1 MPRLLLASL
10 LLWVFALFHTDVLAR
25 DDSEGRGQDQA
36 QSQAQN
42 QLQYY
47 PERHHWETRDP
58 AAAGF
63 DPEKLSQAIDFAQ
76 SQAVTE
82 PSDIHQILID
92 NYTGKEPNY
101 RVLGPTKPIAGDGG
115 MVIRGGY
122 IVAQWGDTKRV
133 DMTFSAVKSYLS
145 TVAALALEDGL
156 INDVHDPVAA
166 YVTDGKFNS
175 EHNRPISWHHLLQQ
189 TSDWQGTL
197 WDTPD
202 WADRPVGD
210 TLEQQ
215 QNREL
220 HAPGTHFKYNDVRV
234 NLLAYC
240 LLQVWREPLPQVL
253 RRRVMDPIGASN
265 TWRWHGYENS
275 WVDLDGQRMQ
285 SVSGGGHF
293 GGGLFINAE
302 DHARFGL
309 LFLRKGN
316 WNGQQLFPPD
326 WIEQLTQPTEVRPDY
341 GYMWWLNTNKERLP
355 AAPESA
361 YYAAGFGG
369 NYVYVDNEND
379 LVIVLR
385 WIPDVA
391 AVVEQFLNAL
401 D

>member
-1 MPRLLLASL
+1 MPRLLSVSI
-10 LLWVFALFHTDVLAR
+10 LLWVCTLLYADVLAH
-25 DDSEGRGQDQA
+25 DQA
-36 QSQAQN
+36 QTKIAD
-42 QLQYY
+42 YY
-47 PERHHWETRDP
+47 PERHHWASQDP
-58 AAAGF
+58 RAAGF
-63 DPEKLSQAIDFAQ
+63 DSEKLSQAVDFAQ

-101 RVLGPTKPIAGDGG
+101 RVLGPTKPRAGSSG

-145 TVAALALEDGL
+145 TVAALALDDGL
-156 INDVHDPVAA
+156 INGIDDPLQN
-166 YVTDGKFNS
+166 YVTDGKFDS
-175 EHNRPISWHHLLQQ
+175 EHNRSITWHHLLQQ
-189 TSDWQGTL
+189 TSDWQGSL

-220 HAPGTHFKYNDVRV
+220 YPPGTHFKYNDVRV
-234 NLLAYC
+234 NLLAYS

-253 RRRVMDPIGASN
+253 KNRIMDPIGAST

-293 GGGLFINAE
+293 GGGLFISAE

-316 WNGQQLFPPD
+316 WNGQQLFSQN
-326 WIEQLTQPTEVRPDY
+326 WIEQLIQPTEARQDY

-369 NYVYVDNEND
+369 NYIYVDNEND

-385 WIPDVA
+385 WIPDIA
-391 AVVEQFLNAL
+391 AVIGQFLNAL